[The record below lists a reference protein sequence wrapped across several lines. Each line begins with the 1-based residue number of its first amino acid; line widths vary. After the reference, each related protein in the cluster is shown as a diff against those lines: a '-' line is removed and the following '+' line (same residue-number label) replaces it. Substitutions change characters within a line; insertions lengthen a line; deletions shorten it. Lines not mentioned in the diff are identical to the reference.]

1 MGCFLVLAEVSRF
14 YFFTNITLV
23 FVFEGTAFAIVQLV
37 SGKRENRSGIL
48 ARDRSISDTY
58 NWSKQRRSLYTRG
71 LFGWVRCLQV
81 LRFTYLLTYSFII
94 QLR

>member
-48 ARDRSISDTY
+48 ARDRSISDT
-58 NWSKQRRSLYTRG
+58 
-71 LFGWVRCLQV
+71 
-81 LRFTYLLTYSFII
+81 
-94 QLR
+94 